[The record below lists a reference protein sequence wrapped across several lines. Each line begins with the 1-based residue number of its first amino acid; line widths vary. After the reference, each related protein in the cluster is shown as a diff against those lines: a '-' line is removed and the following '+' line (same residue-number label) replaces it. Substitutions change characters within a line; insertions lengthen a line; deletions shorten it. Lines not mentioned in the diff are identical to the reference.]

1 MVTSSHKLAGI
12 ARRSTAIRKQQQL
25 TFGAFLLVDEL
36 VGGVGAA
43 GVRVWKALA
52 LLGPEVERPSG
63 SRVVRLR
70 GRPRASVGVASS
82 GDVGGD
88 VVAPFR
94 RLLHLLVDLR
104 LVDRLR
110 GALRLL
116 GVGRVARHRRHRR
129 GVDR

>member
-1 MVTSSHKLAGI
+1 MVTSSYRLAGI
-12 ARRSTAIRKQQQL
+12 PRRSTETKKQL
-25 TFGAFLLVDEL
+25 TSGAFLLVDEL

-43 GVRVWKALA
+43 GVRVRKALA

-88 VVAPFR
+88 VVAPF
-94 RLLHLLVDLR
+94 
-104 LVDRLR
+104 
-110 GALRLL
+110 
-116 GVGRVARHRRHRR
+116 
-129 GVDR
+129 